1 METKDKKLL
10 EQGNPILQVAIE
22 LGIKIRS
29 NMGICFQ
36 SESHMEGSDEFTLF
50 FNLADNSYFC
60 KVCPNIGGN
69 VIDLV
74 CQRQGWERQKAIDWL
89 IHRIDF
95 DLETKDKYY
104 RKDKKRRKQTV

>member
-1 METKDKKLL
+1 MKTKDLKSL

-29 NMGICFQ
+29 NMGLCFQ
-36 SESHMEGSDEFTLF
+36 RESHIDESDEFTLF

-60 KVCPNIGGN
+60 KVCSNIGGS

-74 CQRQGWERQKAIDWL
+74 GQSQGWERQKAIDWL
-89 IHRIDF
+89 RHRIDF
-95 DLETKDKYY
+95 DLETQNKYY
-104 RKDKKRRKQTV
+104 RKDKRK